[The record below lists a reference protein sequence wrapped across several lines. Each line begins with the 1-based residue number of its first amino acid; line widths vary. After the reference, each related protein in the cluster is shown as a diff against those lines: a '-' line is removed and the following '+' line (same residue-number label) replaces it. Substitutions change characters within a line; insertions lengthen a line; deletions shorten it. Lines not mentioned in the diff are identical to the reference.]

1 MKRISIKIFICIYI
15 ISLLMSFVGC
25 GGSEDNSSTNSSLDS
40 NVSSNVSSDSISNSS
55 QDSSLSSESNSDS
68 NSSSETATCEHNYV
82 EKEVVQPMALKDG
95 KRKSV
100 CSICSAEQTETL
112 PATKS
117 IKILALG
124 NSFTIDSMQHLW
136 NICKSAGVEE
146 IVLGNLFISGCTL
159 DTHWSKIESNAK
171 SYVFYKNTNGSW
183 TSTKKYT
190 VLKAIQQE
198 DWDVF
203 VFHQNGSGGGFA
215 DSYSHL
221 DDIMDFFDKNKTN
234 PNAKMYWNV
243 GWAYQSDSTHG
254 TFKLYDN
261 DQMKMY
267 NMTVSA
273 VQEVIVPNKR
283 FAGIIPSGTAIQ
295 NLRTTYLGD
304 TITRDGYHM
313 NYDFGRY
320 QLGLVWCSVLTGGD
334 IDAVDY
340 IPSQY
345 PDVKE
350 LLPLL
355 KESAKSAIAEPFK
368 ITDSVS
374 YATKPTP

>member
-1 MKRISIKIFICIYI
+1 MKKISVRIFICLYI
-15 ISLLMSFVGC
+15 ISLLMSFMGC
-25 GGSEDNSSTNSSLDS
+25 AGSEKGSGAS
-40 NVSSNVSSDSISNSS
+40 
-55 QDSSLSSESNSDS
+55 
-68 NSSSETATCEHNYV
+68 ACKHNYV
-82 EKEVVQPMALKDG
+82 EKEYIAPMALKDG
-95 KRKSV
+95 IKKTV
-100 CSICSAEQTETL
+100 CSLCSKENTETI

-146 IVLGNLFISGCTL
+146 VVLGNLFISGCTL
-159 DTHWSKIESNAK
+159 DTHWSKIESGAN
-171 SYVFYKNTNGSW
+171 SYTFYKNTNGKW
-183 TSTKKYT
+183 VTNKKFT
-190 VLKAIQQE
+190 ALDAIKQE
-198 DWDVF
+198 EWDIF

-221 DDIMDFFDKNKTN
+221 GDIMDYFNKNKTN
-234 PNAKMYWNV
+234 PDAKMYWHM
-243 GWAYQSDSTHG
+243 GWAYQIDSTHG
-254 TFKLYDN
+254 TFELYDK

-273 VQEVIVPNKR
+273 VQEVIVPNKN

-304 TITRDGYHM
+304 TVTRDGYHM
-313 NYDFGRY
+313 NYGFGRY
-320 QLGLVWCSVLTGGD
+320 QLGLVWCAVLTGGN
-334 IDAVDY
+334 IDAVNY
-340 IPSQY
+340 VPSEY

-368 ITDSVS
+368 ITNSVS
-374 YATKPTP
+374 FSTKPTAN

>member
-25 GGSEDNSSTNSSLDS
+25 GGSEDDSSSISSSGSNLSSDSSSDISSDSSTNSST
-40 NVSSNVSSDSISNSS
+40 
-55 QDSSLSSESNSDS
+55 
-68 NSSSETATCEHNYV
+68 ETATCEHNYV

-100 CSICSAEQTETL
+100 CSVCSAEQTETL

-190 VLKAIQQE
+190 VLNAIKQE
-198 DWDVF
+198 DWTY
-203 VFHQNGSGGGFA
+203 
-215 DSYSHL
+215 SYSIRTVRAEAL
-221 DDIMDFFDKNKTN
+221 
-234 PNAKMYWNV
+234 
-243 GWAYQSDSTHG
+243 STRIRI
-254 TFKLYDN
+254 L
-261 DQMKMY
+261 
-267 NMTVSA
+267 
-273 VQEVIVPNKR
+273 
-283 FAGIIPSGTAIQ
+283 AI
-295 NLRTTYLGD
+295 
-304 TITRDGYHM
+304 
-313 NYDFGRY
+313 
-320 QLGLVWCSVLTGGD
+320 
-334 IDAVDY
+334 
-340 IPSQY
+340 
-345 PDVKE
+345 
-350 LLPLL
+350 
-355 KESAKSAIAEPFK
+355 
-368 ITDSVS
+368 
-374 YATKPTP
+374 